1 MAYFMT
7 LKYFLQSQLILQ
19 RKHYICL
26 NIAKTDTATLVQPM
40 IFHAFVHNLCKCV
53 GCFCT

>member
-26 NIAKTDTATLVQPM
+26 NIAKTDTATLAQPM